1 MVYKRELKRKSPKG
15 GEEQRQSEAVKR
27 MSPEEKRNYYMKKR
41 MERMFENSRLVPA
54 TKRSSKTKP
63 KRKLKPKRELKP
75 KMPSP
80 SPSPA
85 LKWDQLTPA
94 QKKRI
99 MELLNRKKSK
109 GFKAAK
115 KGGRITKKKGGRVR

>member
-1 MVYKRELKRKSPKG
+1 MVYKRELKKKPPKG

-27 MSPEEKRNYYMKKR
+27 MSPEEKRKYSVRKR
-41 MERMFENSRLVPA
+41 MERMFEDRRLVPA
-54 TKRSSKTKP
+54 KP
-63 KRKLKPKRELKP
+63 KSKPKSKGVVPKPKRELKP

-80 SPSPA
+80 RPFPSPEWG
-85 LKWDQLTPA
+85 KLTPA

-99 MELLNRKKSK
+99 MELLNRRKSK